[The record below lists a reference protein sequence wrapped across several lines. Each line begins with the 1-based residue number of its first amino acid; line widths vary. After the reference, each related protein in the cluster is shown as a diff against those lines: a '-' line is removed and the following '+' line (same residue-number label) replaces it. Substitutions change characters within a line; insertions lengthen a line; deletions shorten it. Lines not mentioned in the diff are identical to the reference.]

1 MKLSIIMP
9 CLNEEST
16 LKSCIDKALA
26 FLRRSDIQGEIII
39 ADNGSNDNSVAI
51 ALENGARVTH
61 VPKKGYGVALISGIG
76 HAHGEYIVMG
86 DADDS
91 YDFSNLDPF
100 IQKLDE
106 GYDLVMGNRFKGGIK
121 KGAMPFLHRY
131 LGNPVLSFIGRL
143 FFRVPI
149 GDFHC
154 GLRAFTKQAFDKINL
169 KATGME
175 FASEMVVKASMYH
188 LKITEVPTTLSPDG
202 RNRPPHLSTWRDG
215 WRHLRFLLLY
225 SPKWLLFIPGMLFL
239 LFGLI
244 IGSILLIAP
253 LKIGPVTFDINTL
266 LYIMT
271 IALIGS
277 QLLITHFVVV
287 TYVNRHQVYPLNSLY
302 GVIADKFNLEKG
314 IFIGILLTLTGTVY
328 GVVNYYQWSAV
339 DFGNLVPTHF
349 IRHMVP
355 SIFLIFIGM
364 QIVTGSFFATLIK
377 EK

>member
-9 CLNEEST
+9 CLNEELT
-16 LKSCIDKALA
+16 LKPCIDKALV

-39 ADNGSNDNSVAI
+39 ADNGSNDNSVEI

-61 VPKKGYGVALISGIG
+61 VPKKGYGVALISGIS
-76 HAHGEYIVMG
+76 HAQGEYIVMG

-100 IQKLDE
+100 ILKLDE

-188 LKITEVPTTLSPDG
+188 LKITEVPTTLYPDG

-271 IALIGS
+271 MALIGS

-302 GVIADKFNLEKG
+302 GVIADKFSLEKG
-314 IFIGILLTLTGTVY
+314 IFTGILLTLTGTVY

-355 SIFLIFIGM
+355 SIFLIFIGI